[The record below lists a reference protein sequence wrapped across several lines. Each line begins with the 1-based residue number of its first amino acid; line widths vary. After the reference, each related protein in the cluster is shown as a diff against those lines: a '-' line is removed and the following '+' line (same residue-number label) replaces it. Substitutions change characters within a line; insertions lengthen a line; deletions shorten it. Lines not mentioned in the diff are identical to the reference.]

1 VNLPFL
7 TRDQPRLSP
16 EDFMNRIFSM
26 IGVASVRFRF
36 LIVVAWV
43 AITILAVRTLPSL
56 SSVAKDTTSGFLP
69 ANVPSIQAS
78 NLASPFIDI
87 SLGTANLVAVRDSG
101 LTAADN
107 AAIDALEARI
117 KTLPT
122 VKGVVDLGIS
132 GDGKARQVLIEAQVT
147 TFGQTSGPDVLVASI
162 RSAATTA
169 APAGLQTHLTG
180 EIPTLV
186 DNQNA
191 SGASQDRTQLYSVLF
206 IIFLLVLAY
215 RALLAPFVTLIPAVF
230 VLTLSG
236 PVIAQAAGAGI
247 QVSSITQ
254 FMLIVL
260 ILGAGTD
267 YGVFLV
273 FRVREE
279 LRRGLTGSDAVIR
292 AVTRVGESITFSAF
306 TVIAALISV
315 ALAEFGLY
323 QSMGPALA
331 IGIAL
336 MLAAGLTLLP
346 ALLAIFGRAVF
357 WPSDVSHR
365 EVEHFGI
372 WDRVGVIAT
381 RRPALTLVL
390 GAVLFGVLAG
400 TLLTVGVSGF
410 GNIAPSAS
418 GTDSAAGQAALN
430 AHYPSS
436 QVVRT
441 LVLFRFD
448 KSVWDDPSG
457 LAKAQSGLSGLP
469 QFKSVVGPLNPNGI
483 PLTAAQ
489 LTQLHGTLGDPR
501 LLPPVPTTKAVPAEV
516 YNAYRA
522 EGQLISPD
530 GRTVEYSAEV
540 GGSDSSSPAALD
552 SVPGLRTEVNGVGA
566 AAGATATG
574 LLGNLEFSYDIRQIS
589 QSDLERIIP
598 IVAVLIAILLAI
610 VMRSGIAP
618 LYLVASVVISYL
630 GALGLTG
637 ILFVRFGGQAGLNF
651 VLPFLMFVFL
661 MALGS
666 DYNILVM
673 SRIREE
679 AHHLPLRDAVARAI
693 GKTGSTVTTAGV
705 ILGGSFAVLAIAVGG
720 TAGADQIQQIG
731 YGIAAGVLMDTFFVR
746 SLLVPSVVVLLGRWN
761 WWPTSLGI
769 DEPASGSPVAAS
781 APKPPREERAA

>member
-1 VNLPFL
+1 
-7 TRDQPRLSP
+7 
-16 EDFMNRIFSM
+16 MNRIFAL

-43 AITILAVRTLPSL
+43 AVTILAVRSLPTLG
-56 SSVAKDTTSGFLP
+56 SVAKETTSGFLP
-69 ANVPSIQAS
+69 ATVPSIQAS
-78 NLASPFIDI
+78 NMASPFLDVN
-87 SLGTANLVAVRDSG
+87 LGTATLVAVREGG

-107 AAIDALEARI
+107 TALDALETRI
-117 KTLPT
+117 KGIDT
-122 VKGVVDLGIS
+122 VKAVVDLGIS
-132 GDGKARQVLIEAQVT
+132 GDGAARQVFIEAQVVSFT
-147 TFGQTSGPDVLVASI
+147 DVTSAQTLVTAI
-162 RSAATTA
+162 RSAATA
-169 APAGLQTHLTG
+169 GAPAGLVVHLTG
-180 EIPTLV
+180 EIPDQV
-186 DNQNA
+186 DNAAA
-191 SGASQDRTQLYSVLF
+191 SGSSQDRTQTFSLLF
-206 IIFLLVLAY
+206 ILVLLVLAY
-215 RALLAPFVTLIPAVF
+215 RALLAPFLTLIPAVL
-230 VLTLSG
+230 VLTLAG
-236 PVIAQAAGAGI
+236 PVIAQAASAGI

-260 ILGAGTD
+260 VLGAGTD

-279 LRRGLTGSDAVIR
+279 LRRGLSGPDAVIR

-306 TVIAALISV
+306 TVIAALSSV

-323 QSMGPALA
+323 QSMGPSLA

-365 EVEHFGI
+365 EAERVGF
-372 WDRVGVIAT
+372 WDRVGVIVT

-390 GAVLFGVLAG
+390 GAVLFGGMAA
-400 TLLTVGVSGF
+400 TLLSTGTSGF
-410 GNIAPSAS
+410 GAS
-418 GTDSAAGQAALN
+418 SNTTAGSDSAAGAAALD
-430 AHYPSS
+430 AHFPSS
-436 QVVRT
+436 KVVRT
-441 LVLFRFD
+441 LVFFQFSRP
-448 KSVWDDPSG
+448 VWEDPGKLATAQAG
-457 LAKAQSGLSGLP
+457 LAALP

-483 PLTAAQ
+483 SLTTDQ
-489 LTQLHGTLGDPR
+489 LTQLHNALGPAR
-501 LLPPVPTTKAVPAEV
+501 QLPPVPATSAVPTQL

-530 GRTVEYSAEV
+530 GLTVEYSAEV
-540 GGSDSSSPAALD
+540 GGADQSSPAALD
-552 SVPGLRTEVNGVGA
+552 SVPGLRDEVSRVGA

-589 QSDLERIIP
+589 ASDLERIIP
-598 IVAVLIAILLAI
+598 IVAILIAILLAA
-610 VMRSGIAP
+610 VMRSAVAP
-618 LYLVASVVISYL
+618 LYLVASVVVSYL

-637 ILFVRFGGQAGLNF
+637 ILFVRLGGQAGLNF

-679 AHHLPLRDAVARAI
+679 AHHLPLRDAVAKAI

-705 ILGGSFAVLAIAVGG
+705 ILGGSFAVLAISVGG

-769 DEPASGSPVAAS
+769 DLPASRSALSAS
-781 APKPPREERAA
+781 APDLPEG

>member
-1 VNLPFL
+1 
-7 TRDQPRLSP
+7 
-16 EDFMNRIFSM
+16 MNRVFAL

-43 AITILAVRTLPSL
+43 AVTILAVRTLPTL
-56 SSVAKDTTSGFLP
+56 GSVAKATTSGFLP
-69 ANVPSIQAS
+69 ADVASIKAS
-78 NLASPFIDI
+78 NMASPFVDVN
-87 SLGTANLVAVRDSG
+87 LGTATLVAVRDGG

-107 AAIDALEARI
+107 AAIDGLEAKI
-117 KTLPT
+117 KGIDT
-122 VKGVVDLGIS
+122 VKVVADLGIS
-132 GDGKARQVLIEAQVT
+132 GDGAARQIFIEAQVVSFT
-147 TFGQTSGPDVLVASI
+147 DVNGAEALVKSI
-162 RSAATTA
+162 RNAAAAA
-169 APAGLQTHLTG
+169 APAGLQVHLTG
-180 EIPTLV
+180 EVPDLV
-186 DNQNA
+186 DNANA
-191 SGASQDRTQLYSVLF
+191 SGSSQDRTQTFSLLF
-206 IIFLLVLAY
+206 ILVLLVLAY
-215 RALLAPFVTLIPAVF
+215 RALLAPFVTLIPAVL
-230 VLTLSG
+230 VLTLAG
-236 PVIAQAAGAGI
+236 PVIAQAASAGI

-260 ILGAGTD
+260 VLGAGTD

-279 LRRGLTGSDAVIR
+279 LRNGLAGPAAVIR

-306 TVIAALISV
+306 TVIAALSSV

-331 IGIAL
+331 IGIAI

-357 WPSDVSHR
+357 WPSNVSHSDAHH
-365 EVEHFGI
+365 EGV
-372 WDRVGVIAT
+372 WDRVGLIAT
-381 RRPALTLVL
+381 RRPALTLLL
-390 GAVLFGVLAG
+390 GAILFGGMAA
-400 TLLTVGVSGF
+400 TLLSTGTSGF
-410 GNIAPSAS
+410 GNGSTTTAGS
-418 GTDSAAGQAALN
+418 DSAAGAAALD
-430 AHYPSS
+430 AHFPSS
-436 QVVRT
+436 KVVRT
-441 LVLFRFD
+441 LILFQFD
-448 KSVWDDPSG
+448 QPVWQDPGKLATAQAG
-457 LAKAQSGLSGLP
+457 LAALP
-469 QFKSVVGPLNPNGI
+469 EFKSVVGPLNPNGI
-483 PLTAAQ
+483 ALTTDQ
-489 LTQLHGTLGDPR
+489 LTQLHASLGSPR
-501 LLPPVPTTKAVPAEV
+501 QLPPVPATTAVPAAL

-530 GRTVEYSAEV
+530 GLTVEYSAEV
-540 GGSDSSSPAALD
+540 GGADQSSPSALD
-552 SVPGLRTEVNGVGA
+552 AVPGLRGEVDRVGA
-566 AAGATATG
+566 SAGAKATG

-589 QSDLERIIP
+589 ASDLERIIP
-598 IVAVLIAILLAI
+598 IVAVLIAVLLAV
-610 VMRSGIAP
+610 VMRSAVAP

-637 ILFVRFGGQAGLNF
+637 IIFVRLGGQTGLNF

-705 ILGGSFAVLAIAVGG
+705 ILGGSFAVLAISVGG

-746 SLLVPSVVVLLGRWN
+746 SLLVPSVVVLLGRSN
-761 WWPTSLGI
+761 WWPATLRV
-769 DEPASGSPVAAS
+769 DAPAPEPAASSPQS
-781 APKPPREERAA
+781 IPN

>member
-1 VNLPFL
+1 
-7 TRDQPRLSP
+7 
-16 EDFMNRIFSM
+16 MNRIFAL

-43 AITILAVRTLPSL
+43 AITIVAVQTLPTL
-56 SSVAKDTTSGFLP
+56 GSVAKTTTSGFLP
-69 ANVPSIQAS
+69 ADVPSIQAS
-78 NLASPFIDI
+78 NMAAPFVDVN
-87 SLGTANLVAVRDSG
+87 LGTATLVAVRAGG
-101 LTAADN
+101 LTPADN
-107 AAIDALEARI
+107 AAIDSLETRI
-117 KTLPT
+117 KGIDT
-122 VKGVVDLGIS
+122 VKDVVDLGIS
-132 GDGKARQVLIEAQVT
+132 GDGAARQVLIEAQILSFTSVT
-147 TFGQTSGPDVLVASI
+147 GAETLVTAI
-162 RSAATTA
+162 RSAATAA
-169 APAGLQTHLTG
+169 APAGLQVHLTG
-180 EIPTLV
+180 EIPDQV
-186 DNQNA
+186 DNANA
-191 SGASQDRTQLYSVLF
+191 SGSSQDRTQTFSLLF
-206 IIFLLVLAY
+206 ILVLLVLAY
-215 RALLAPFVTLIPAVF
+215 RALLAPFLTLIPAVL
-230 VLTLSG
+230 VLTLAG
-236 PVIAQAAGAGI
+236 PVIAQAASAGI

-279 LRRGLTGSDAVIR
+279 LRRGLSGSDAVKR

-306 TVIAALISV
+306 TVIAALSSV

-357 WPSDVSHR
+357 WPSDVSHHR
-365 EVEHFGI
+365 VEHVGI
-372 WDRVGVIAT
+372 WDRVGLIAT
-381 RRPALTLVL
+381 RRPALTLIL
-390 GAVLFGVLAG
+390 GAVLLGGMAV
-400 TLLTVGVSGF
+400 TLLTTGTSGF
-410 GNIAPSAS
+410 GDSSSTVAGS
-418 GTDSAAGQAALN
+418 DSAAGAAALN
-430 AHYPSS
+430 AHFPSS
-436 QVVRT
+436 KVVRT
-441 LVLFRFD
+441 LILFQFAGP
-448 KSVWDDPSG
+448 VWQNPGELATAQAG
-457 LAKAQSGLSGLP
+457 LAALP

-483 PLTAAQ
+483 PLTTDQ
-489 LTQLHGTLGDPR
+489 LTQLHTALGPAR
-501 LLPPVPTTKAVPAEV
+501 QLPPVPTSSAVPADL

-530 GRTVEYSAEV
+530 GLTVEYSAEV
-540 GGSDSSSPAALD
+540 GGVDQSSPAVLD
-552 SVPGLRTEVNGVGA
+552 TVPGLRAEVDRVGA
-566 AAGATATG
+566 SAGATATG

-589 QSDLERIIP
+589 ATDLERIIP
-598 IVAVLIAILLAI
+598 IVAILIAILLAV
-610 VMRSGIAP
+610 VMRSMVAP

-637 ILFVRFGGQAGLNF
+637 ILFVRLGGQAGINF

-705 ILGGSFAVLAIAVGG
+705 ILGGSFAVLAISVGG
-720 TAGADQIQQIG
+720 TAGAAQIQQIG

-746 SLLVPSVVVLLGRWN
+746 SLLVPSLVVLLGRWN
-761 WWPTSLGI
+761 WWPTRLGI
-769 DEPASGSPVAAS
+769 DLPAPVDHAGPVIPDEAIN
-781 APKPPREERAA
+781 RG

>member
-1 VNLPFL
+1 
-7 TRDQPRLSP
+7 
-16 EDFMNRIFSM
+16 MNRIFAL

-43 AITILAVRTLPSL
+43 AITIVAVQTLPTL
-56 SSVAKDTTSGFLP
+56 GSVAKTTTSGFLP
-69 ANVPSIQAS
+69 ADVPSIQAS
-78 NLASPFIDI
+78 TMAAPFVDVN
-87 SLGTANLVAVRDSG
+87 LGTATLVAVRAGG
-101 LTAADN
+101 LTPADN
-107 AAIDALEARI
+107 AAIDSLETRI
-117 KTLPT
+117 KGIDT
-122 VKGVVDLGIS
+122 VKDVVDLGIS
-132 GDGKARQVLIEAQVT
+132 GDGAARQVLIEAQILSFTSVT
-147 TFGQTSGPDVLVASI
+147 GAETLVTAI
-162 RSAATTA
+162 RSAATAA
-169 APAGLQTHLTG
+169 APAGLQVHLTG
-180 EIPTLV
+180 EIPDQV
-186 DNQNA
+186 DNANA
-191 SGASQDRTQLYSVLF
+191 SGSSQDRTQTFSLLF
-206 IIFLLVLAY
+206 ILVLLVLAY
-215 RALLAPFVTLIPAVF
+215 RALLAPFLTLIPAVL
-230 VLTLSG
+230 VLTLAG
-236 PVIAQAAGAGI
+236 PVIAQAASAGI

-279 LRRGLTGSDAVIR
+279 LRRGLSGPDAVKR

-306 TVIAALISV
+306 TVIAALSSV

-357 WPSDVSHR
+357 WPSDVSHHG
-365 EVEHFGI
+365 VEHVGI
-372 WDRVGVIAT
+372 WDRVGLIAT
-381 RRPALTLVL
+381 RRPALTLIL
-390 GAVLFGVLAG
+390 GAVLFGGMAL
-400 TLLTVGVSGF
+400 TLLTTGTSGF
-410 GNIAPSAS
+410 GDSSSTVAGS
-418 GTDSAAGQAALN
+418 DSAAGAAALN
-430 AHYPSS
+430 AHFPSS
-436 QVVRT
+436 KVVRT
-441 LVLFRFD
+441 LILFQFAGP
-448 KSVWDDPSG
+448 VWQNTGELATAQAG
-457 LAKAQSGLSGLP
+457 LAALP

-483 PLTAAQ
+483 PLTTDQ
-489 LTQLHGTLGDPR
+489 LTQLHTALGPAR
-501 LLPPVPTTKAVPAEV
+501 QLPPVPTSSAVPADL

-530 GRTVEYSAEV
+530 GLTVEYSAEV
-540 GGSDSSSPAALD
+540 GGVDQSSPAVLD
-552 SVPGLRTEVNGVGA
+552 TVPGLRAEVDRVGA
-566 AAGATATG
+566 SAGATATG

-589 QSDLERIIP
+589 ATDLERIIP
-598 IVAVLIAILLAI
+598 IVAILIAILLAV
-610 VMRSGIAP
+610 VMRSMVAP

-637 ILFVRFGGQAGLNF
+637 ILFVRLGGQAGINF

-705 ILGGSFAVLAIAVGG
+705 ILGGSFAVLAISVGG

-746 SLLVPSVVVLLGRWN
+746 SLLVPSLVVLLGRWN
-761 WWPTSLGI
+761 WWPTRLGI
-769 DEPASGSPVAAS
+769 DVPAPVDHSP
-781 APKPPREERAA
+781 R

>member
-1 VNLPFL
+1 
-7 TRDQPRLSP
+7 
-16 EDFMNRIFSM
+16 MNRIFAL
-26 IGVASVRFRF
+26 IGVASVRFRY
-36 LIVVAWV
+36 LIVLAWV
-43 AITILAVRTLPSL
+43 VITIVTVRSLPTLG
-56 SSVAKDTTSGFLP
+56 SVAKNTTSGFLP

-78 NLASPFIDI
+78 NMASPFVDVN
-87 SLGTANLVAVRDSG
+87 LGTANLVAVRDGG

-107 AAIDALEARI
+107 AAIDSLETQI
-117 KTLPT
+117 KGIDT
-122 VKGVVDLGIS
+122 VKVVVDLGIS
-132 GDGKARQVLIEAQVT
+132 GDGAARQVLIEAEVVSFT
-147 TFGQTSGPDVLVASI
+147 DVNGAEALVNAI
-162 RSAATTA
+162 RGTAAAA
-169 APAGLQTHLTG
+169 APAGLQVHLTG
-180 EIPTLV
+180 EIPDLV
-186 DNQNA
+186 DNARA
-191 SGASQDRTQLYSVLF
+191 SGSSQDRTQTFSLLF
-206 IIFLLVLAY
+206 ILVLLVLAY
-215 RALLAPFVTLIPAVF
+215 RAVLAPFLTLIPAVI
-230 VLTLSG
+230 VLTVSG
-236 PVIAQAAGAGI
+236 PVIAQAASAGI

-279 LRRGLTGSDAVIR
+279 LRRGLSGPDAVRR

-306 TVIAALISV
+306 TVIAALSSV

-331 IGIAL
+331 IGIAI

-357 WPSDVSHR
+357 WPSDIRHKD
-365 EVEHFGI
+365 VERVGF

-381 RRPALTLVL
+381 RRPAMTLLL
-390 GAVLFGVLAG
+390 GGILFGGMAA
-400 TLLTVGVSGF
+400 TLLTTGTSGF
-410 GNIAPSAS
+410 GDSSSTTAGS
-418 GTDSAAGQAALN
+418 DSAAGAAAVN
-430 AHYPSS
+430 AHFPSS
-436 QVVRT
+436 KIVRT
-441 LVLFRFD
+441 LVLFKFD
-448 KSVWDDPSG
+448 QPVWQDPAR
-457 LAKAQSGLSGLP
+457 LATAGAGLSALP
-469 QFKSVVGPLNPNGI
+469 EFKSVVGPLNPNGI
-483 PLTAAQ
+483 PLTADQ
-489 LTQLHGTLGDPR
+489 LTQLHSTLGDPR
-501 LLPPVPTTKAVPAEV
+501 RLPPVPATSAVPAEL

-530 GRTVEYSAEV
+530 GLTVEYSAEV
-540 GGSDSSSPAALD
+540 GNGDLSSPTALD
-552 SVPGLRTEVNGVGA
+552 AVPGLRAEVNRVGA
-566 AAGATATG
+566 AAGATSIG

-589 QSDLERIIP
+589 ASDLERIIP
-598 IVAVLIAILLAI
+598 IVAILIAILLAA
-610 VMRSGIAP
+610 VMRSAVAP

-637 ILFVRFGGQAGLNF
+637 IIFVRFGGQAGLNF

-705 ILGGSFAVLAIAVGG
+705 ILGGSFAVLAISVGG
-720 TAGADQIQQIG
+720 TAGASQIQQIG

-761 WWPTSLGI
+761 WWPTNLGVDAPALGPLI
-769 DEPASGSPVAAS
+769 DDPHGIPPDRS
-781 APKPPREERAA
+781 AV

>member
-1 VNLPFL
+1 
-7 TRDQPRLSP
+7 
-16 EDFMNRIFSM
+16 MNRIFAL
-26 IGVASVRFRF
+26 IGVASVRLRY
-36 LIVVAWV
+36 LIVPAWIV
-43 AITILAVRTLPSL
+43 VTILAVRTLPAL

-69 ANVPSIQAS
+69 ANVPSVQAA
-78 NLASPFIDI
+78 NMASPFQDV
-87 SLGTANLVAVRDSG
+87 SLGTANLIAVRDGG
-101 LTAADN
+101 LTKADN
-107 AAIDALEARI
+107 AAIDALEAKI
-117 KTLPT
+117 KTLDT

-132 GDGKARQVLIEAQVT
+132 GDGAARQVLIEAQVT
-147 TFGQTSGPDVLVASI
+147 TFGMTNGPDVLVAAI
-162 RSAATTA
+162 RNAATAA

-186 DNQNA
+186 DNENA
-191 SGASQDRTQLYSVLF
+191 SGASQDRTQTFSLLF
-206 IIFLLVLAY
+206 ILVLLILAY
-215 RALLAPFVTLIPAVF
+215 RALLAPFVTLIPAVI
-230 VLTLSG
+230 VLALSG
-236 PVIAQAAGAGI
+236 PVIAEAAGAGI

-260 ILGAGTD
+260 VLGAGTD

-279 LRRGLTGSDAVIR
+279 LRRGLSGPDAVIR

-306 TVIAALISV
+306 TVIAALSSV
-315 ALAEFGLY
+315 TLAEFGLY

-331 IGIAL
+331 IGIGL

-365 EVEHFGI
+365 EVERVGI

-381 RRPALTLVL
+381 RRPAVTLIL
-390 GAVLFGVLAG
+390 GAILFGGMAA
-400 TLLTVGVSGF
+400 TLLTTGTSGF
-410 GNIAPSAS
+410 GDVSPSAS
-418 GTDSAAGQAALN
+418 GTDSAAGAAALN

-441 LVLFRFD
+441 LVLFQFD
-448 KSVWDDPSG
+448 RPVWDDPSK
-457 LAKAQSGLSGLP
+457 LATAQAGLSALP
-469 QFKSVVGPLNPNGI
+469 QFKSVVGPLDPNGI
-483 PLTAAQ
+483 PLTTAQ
-489 LTQLHGTLGDPR
+489 LTQLHTALGPPR
-501 LLPPVPTTKAVPAEV
+501 QLPPVPTTSAVPVEL

-530 GRTVEYSAEV
+530 GLTVEYSAEV
-540 GGSDSSSPAALD
+540 GGADQSSPAALD
-552 SVPGLRTEVNGVGA
+552 SVPGLRDEVNRVGT
-566 AAGATATG
+566 AAGAATTG
-574 LLGNLEFSYDIRQIS
+574 LLGNLEFSYDIRNIS
-589 QSDLERIIP
+589 GSDLERIIP
-598 IVAVLIAILLAI
+598 IVAVLIAILLAV
-610 VMRSGIAP
+610 VMRSAIAP

-637 ILFVRFGGQAGLNF
+637 ILFVRIGGQAGLNF

-761 WWPTSLGI
+761 WWPTKLGV
-769 DEPASGSPVAAS
+769 DEPAPTTPPVGAS
-781 APKPPREERAA
+781 RPEPTEG

>member
-1 VNLPFL
+1 
-7 TRDQPRLSP
+7 
-16 EDFMNRIFSM
+16 MNRIFAL
-26 IGVASVRFRF
+26 IGVASVRFRY
-36 LIVVAWV
+36 LIVIAWIV
-43 AITILAVRTLPSL
+43 VTVVAVRSLPSL
-56 SSVAKDTTSGFLP
+56 ASVAKQTTSGFLP

-78 NLASPFIDI
+78 NMAAPFIDVN
-87 SLGTANLVAVRDSG
+87 LGTATLVAVRSSG

-107 AAIDALEARI
+107 TAIDALETRI
-117 KTLPT
+117 KTIDT
-122 VKGVVDLGIS
+122 VKVVADLGIS
-132 GDGKARQVLIEAQVT
+132 GDGAARQVFIEAAVVSFT
-147 TFGQTSGPDVLVASI
+147 DVSGAQALVDNI
-162 RSAATTA
+162 RAAATAA
-169 APAGLQTHLTG
+169 APSGLEVHLTG
-180 EIPTLV
+180 EVPDLV
-186 DNQNA
+186 DNAKA
-191 SGASQDRTQLYSVLF
+191 SGSSQDRTQSLSLLF
-206 IIFLLVLAY
+206 IIVLLVLAY
-215 RALLAPFVTLIPAVF
+215 RAVLAPFVTLIPAVI

-236 PVIAQAAGAGI
+236 PVIAQSASAGI
-247 QVSSITQ
+247 QVSSITE

-279 LRRGLTGSDAVIR
+279 LHRGLSGPDAVRR

-306 TVIAALISV
+306 TVIAALSSV

-357 WPSDVSHR
+357 WPSDVSHHK
-365 EVEHFGI
+365 VEKHGI
-372 WDRVGVIAT
+372 WDRVGLIAT
-381 RRPALTLVL
+381 RRPALTLLL
-390 GAVLFGVLAG
+390 GAILFGGMAAS
-400 TLLTVGVSGF
+400 LLTTGTSGF
-410 GNIAPSAS
+410 GDQSATTAGS
-418 GTDSAAGQAALN
+418 DSAAGAAAIN
-430 AHYPSS
+430 AHFPSS
-436 QVVRT
+436 KVVRT
-441 LVLFRFD
+441 LILFQFD
-448 KSVWDDPSG
+448 APVWGNLSK
-457 LAKAQSGLSGLP
+457 LQAAQTGLSALP
-469 QFKSVVGPLNPNGI
+469 EFKSVVGPLNPNGI
-483 PLTAAQ
+483 PLTIDQ
-489 LTQLHGTLGDPR
+489 LTQLHTALGPPR
-501 LLPPVPTTKAVPAEV
+501 ALPPVPAVKGVEAAL

-530 GRTVEYSAEV
+530 GLTVEYTAEV
-540 GGSDSSSPAALD
+540 GSGDQSSPAALD
-552 SVPGLRTEVNGVGA
+552 SVVGLRQEVDRVGN
-566 AAGATATG
+566 AAGASATG
-574 LLGNLEFSYDIRQIS
+574 LLGNLEFSYDIRAIS
-589 QSDLERIIP
+589 ESDLLRIIP
-598 IVAVLIAILLAI
+598 IVAILIAILLAA
-610 VMRSGIAP
+610 VMRSLVAP
-618 LYLVASVVISYL
+618 IYLVASVVISYL

-637 ILFVRFGGQAGLNF
+637 IIFVHLGGQAGLNF

-746 SLLVPSVVVLLGRWN
+746 SLLVPSLVVLLGRWN
-761 WWPTSLGI
+761 WWPTKLGI
-769 DEPASGSPVAAS
+769 DDPVPSRPVEAVSAEPSEG
-781 APKPPREERAA
+781 

>member
-1 VNLPFL
+1 
-7 TRDQPRLSP
+7 
-16 EDFMNRIFSM
+16 MNRIFAW
-26 IGVASVRFRF
+26 IGVASVRFRY

-43 AITILAVRTLPSL
+43 LITIVTVRSLPSL
-56 SSVAKDTTSGFLP
+56 GSVAKNTTSGFLP

-78 NLASPFIDI
+78 NMASPFLDVN
-87 SLGTANLVAVRDSG
+87 LGTATLVAVRDGG

-107 AAIDALEARI
+107 AAIDALEARL
-117 KTLPT
+117 KTIDT
-122 VKGVVDLGIS
+122 VKVVVDLGIS
-132 GDGKARQVLIEAQVT
+132 GDTAARQVLIEAEVVSFTDVSGAQTLVT
-147 TFGQTSGPDVLVASI
+147 AI
-162 RSAATTA
+162 RSAATAA
-169 APAGLQTHLTG
+169 APPGLQTHLTG
-180 EIPTLV
+180 EIPDEV
-186 DNQNA
+186 DNAVA
-191 SGASQDRTQLYSVLF
+191 SGSSQDRTQTFSLLF
-206 IIFLLVLAY
+206 ILVLLVLAY
-215 RALLAPFVTLIPAVF
+215 RALLAPFLTLIPAVI
-230 VLTLSG
+230 VLTISG

-279 LRRGLTGSDAVIR
+279 LRRGLSGPDAVKR
-292 AVTRVGESITFSAF
+292 AVMRVGESITFSAF
-306 TVIAALISV
+306 TVIAALSSV

-331 IGIAL
+331 SGIAI

-357 WPSDVSHR
+357 WPSDIRHKA
-365 EVEHFGI
+365 VERFGF

-381 RRPALTLVL
+381 RRPALMLLL
-390 GAVLFGVLAG
+390 GAILFGGMAA
-400 TLLTVGVSGF
+400 TLLTTGVSGF
-410 GNIAPSAS
+410 GNGAS
-418 GTDSAAGQAALN
+418 TTPGSDSAAGAAALD
-430 AHYPSS
+430 AHFPSS
-436 QVVRT
+436 KIVRT
-441 LVLFRFD
+441 LVLFQFSS
-448 KSVWDDPSG
+448 SVWDNPG
-457 LAKAQSGLSGLP
+457 ALATAQTGLSALP

-483 PLTAAQ
+483 ALTTAQ
-489 LTQLHGTLGDPR
+489 ITQLHAALGPPR
-501 LLPPVPTTKAVPAEV
+501 QLAPVQTTATVAAEL

-530 GRTVEYSAEV
+530 GLTVEYSAEV
-540 GGSDSSSPAALD
+540 GGADQSSPSALD
-552 SVPGLRTEVNGVGA
+552 AVPGLRDEVNRVGA
-566 AAGATATG
+566 SAGATATG
-574 LLGNLEFSYDIRQIS
+574 LLGNVEFSYDIRAIS

-598 IVAVLIAILLAI
+598 IVAILIAILLAA
-610 VMRSGIAP
+610 VMRSAVAP

-637 ILFVRFGGQAGLNF
+637 ILFVRLGGQAGLNF

-679 AHHLPLRDAVARAI
+679 AHHLPLRDAVAKAI
-693 GKTGSTVTTAGV
+693 GRTGSTVTTAGV
-705 ILGGSFAVLAIAVGG
+705 ILGGSFAVLAISVGG

-761 WWPTSLGI
+761 WWPTSLGV
-769 DEPASGSPVAAS
+769 DEPDPD
-781 APKPPREERAA
+781 RRAGATTAEPSES